1 MQLKEFTAGRYDD
14 DYILICNPENRK
26 QELFREDE
34 FEIVKFI
41 KKNEQESLLG
51 LLLPNI
57 GVAKKDHIVVCL
69 NVMRKLKR
77 MQLVDP
83 STITGKNLTS
93 ETRTFELETKK
104 IKVEILGLQSLAAFV
119 FKIFEKIFSWMGA
132 SLFLFLVLI
141 SASLGFAFFPFSAV
155 EGAFQYEGVSYWK
168 LVLTLYG
175 TLTLALSLRSLV
187 QAAFIRSLKRETFYH
202 GISLFFP
209 FFILHADK
217 KEINLEGFRA
227 RIQMALLG
235 LLAPL
240 ALSSVFVGLHLL
252 GWISLSTTYFAFS
265 SCVIAF
271 LLLACPFFPADGA
284 DIIHVLFLRDE
295 LKERISKGLREI
307 FRTKGSLS
315 REMLVAVIISFVW
328 LLGWLDSLR
337 AFWETI
343 SVQVSNDIFSPYALD
358 RTIGAGLVMV
368 AILSLVLMPA
378 GIFLFGAFRDR
389 FSYKK
394 KKIHIQKDRLKDS
407 LSFEERMA
415 ALEKIP
421 LFAYLNNQER
431 LILLN
436 EMKPMFFPH
445 REFLMHQGEVGKEF
459 FVLVKGS
466 ANAYYTDIHGRNY
479 LLADLGEGD
488 AFGEIALI
496 DDVPRTASI
505 VSDGGCIVLVLKK
518 DGFERF
524 AQTLGSPDRVKTMIR
539 LTSFF
544 RRHPL
549 FSKLGVKDQAQL
561 IDSFQ
566 FQTITIGEE
575 VPNGEDN
582 FYVIYSGKIRL
593 DTGDDSADV
602 NLTSDD
608 CFGYANALH
617 ANYFALEGAGLL
629 SVKTEE
635 FYSLIWE
642 KLVERP
648 ELFL

>member
-14 DYILICNPENRK
+14 NYIVICNPENRK

-77 MQLVDP
+77 MQLVDAA
-83 STITGKNLTS
+83 SITGKKLTT
-93 ETRTFELETKK
+93 ETGTFDLETKK
-104 IKVEILGLQSLAAFV
+104 LKIELLGLQSLAAFI
-119 FKIFEKIFSWMGA
+119 FKIFEKTFSWMGSTA
-132 SLFLFLVLI
+132 FLFLVLI
-141 SASLGFAFFPFSAV
+141 AASLGFAFFPFNAV
-155 EGAFQYEGVSYWK
+155 EGAFHYEGVSYWK

-175 TLTLALSLRSLV
+175 TLSLALSLRSLV
-187 QAAFIRSLKRETFYH
+187 QAAFVRSLKRETFYH
-202 GISLFFP
+202 GVSLFFP
-209 FFILHADK
+209 FLILHADK
-217 KEINLEGFRA
+217 KEINLEGYRA

-235 LLAPL
+235 LLTPL
-240 ALSSVFVGLHLL
+240 ALSSAFVGLHLL
-252 GWISLSTTYFAFS
+252 GLISLPTTYFAFS
-265 SCVIAF
+265 SCVFAF
-271 LLLACPFFPADGA
+271 LLLACPFFPADGS

-315 REMLVAVIISFVW
+315 REMLFAVIFSFVW

-343 SVQVSNDIFSPYALD
+343 SIQVSNDIFSPYALD
-358 RTIGAGLVMV
+358 RTIGAGLVML
-368 AILSLVLMPA
+368 AILSMVLMPVA
-378 GIFLFGAFRDR
+378 IFLNGIIRDR
-389 FSYKK
+389 FGSKK
-394 KKIHIQKDRLKDS
+394 KKIHVQKDRLKDS

-436 EMKPMFFPH
+436 EMQPMFFPH

-466 ANAYYTDIHGRNY
+466 ANAYYTDIQGRNY

-505 VSDGGCIVLVLKK
+505 VSDGGCIVLMLKK

-566 FQTITIGEE
+566 FQSITVGEE
-575 VPNGEDN
+575 IPNNDDN

-608 CFGYANALH
+608 CFGYANALN
-617 ANYFALEGAGLL
+617 ANYFALEGTGLL

>member
-1 MQLKEFTAGRYDD
+1 MQLKDFTAGQYDD
-14 DYILICNPENRK
+14 NYIVICNPENRK
-26 QELFREDE
+26 QELFKRDE

-57 GVAKKDHIVVCL
+57 GVAKKDHIIVCL
-69 NVMRKLKR
+69 SVLKKLKR
-77 MQLVDP
+77 MQLVDVV
-83 STITGKNLTS
+83 SLTGKKLSSDTGTV
-93 ETRTFELETKK
+93 EIDTKK
-104 IKVEILGLQSLAAFV
+104 VRLEVSGLQGISAFA
-119 FKIFEKIFSWMGA
+119 FKIFEKALSWTGPT
-132 SLFLFLVLI
+132 LFLLLI
-141 SASLGFAFFPFSAV
+141 LLAASFGFVFFPFHAV
-155 EGAFQYEGVSYWK
+155 DGAFHYEGVSYWK
-168 LVLTLYG
+168 LLLVLYG
-175 TLTLALSLRSLV
+175 TLTLAFSLRSIV
-187 QAAFIRSLKRETFYH
+187 QATFLKALGRETYYH
-202 GISLFFP
+202 GVSVFFP
-209 FFILHADK
+209 FLIFHADK
-217 KEINLEGFRA
+217 KEINLEGHKA

-240 ALSSVFVGLHLL
+240 ALSSAFVGMHLA
-252 GWISLSTTYFAFS
+252 GWISLTTTYFAFS
-265 SCVIAF
+265 SCVFAF

-284 DIIHVLFLRDE
+284 DILHVLFLRDE
-295 LKERISKGLREI
+295 LKERISSGLREI
-307 FRTKGSLS
+307 FRTKGNLS
-315 REMLVAVIISFVW
+315 REMLFALIFSFVW

-337 AFWETI
+337 GFWETI
-343 SVQVSNDIFSPYALD
+343 SEPVSNDIYSPYALD
-358 RTIGAGLVMV
+358 RTIGSGAVIL
-368 AILSLVLMPA
+368 AILCMVMMPVVV
-378 GIFLFGAFRDR
+378 FGYSFIKDR
-389 FSYKK
+389 FGPKK
-394 KKIHIQKDRLKDS
+394 KKLQIQKDSLKDS
-407 LSFEERMA
+407 LSFEERMS

-431 LILLN
+431 LALLN
-436 EMKPMFFPH
+436 EMQPMYFPH

-459 FVLVKGS
+459 FVLVKGG
-466 ANAYYTDIHGRNY
+466 ANAFFTDIHGRNY

-505 VSDGGCIVLVLKK
+505 VSDGGCLVLVLKK
-518 DGFERF
+518 DGFDRF

-561 IDSFQ
+561 IDTFE
-566 FQTITIGEE
+566 FHTITIGEE
-575 VPNGEDN
+575 IPNGDDK
-582 FYVIYSGKIRL
+582 FYVIYSGKVRL

-602 NLTSDD
+602 TLTSDD

-617 ANYFALEGAGLL
+617 ANYFALEGTGLL